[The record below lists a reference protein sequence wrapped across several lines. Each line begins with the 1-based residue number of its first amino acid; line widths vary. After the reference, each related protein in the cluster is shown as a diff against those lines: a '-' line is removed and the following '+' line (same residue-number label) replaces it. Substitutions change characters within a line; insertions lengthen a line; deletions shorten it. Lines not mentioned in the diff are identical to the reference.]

1 MITKESWRE
10 LALEAESIVLQKIND
25 KTAKTDYFFNEIVGV
40 RKIQQQKKMLER
52 SQKDSTKFSR
62 VQEWLKQ
69 NPIKTEESIS
79 SAQYTQKQQQE
90 GENDGDASAECTSS
104 DAEESISSEEITDSV
119 ATCLQGIDPLLTS
132 TEGLE
137 NVSPVH
143 KVAMRSK
150 ASHRRNSDRP
160 WSVSCLSQLTRNSRQ
175 SLTDD
180 KVAEASPVALSNF
193 SISESALNHLPN
205 QYKNTSESETK
216 NCNSSIR
223 ANNNNNSN
231 NGGPNSK
238 NSSLRRRRV
247 KLRKKSLSS
256 NKRSDSGSSI
266 KDNQVSALL
275 KSMTK
280 PDAFHV
286 SLMEDLSVAIS
297 LMNIVKEGDS
307 KEKVVENKP
316 DSGDEDSQTMK
327 KPNFKIGSITSVYG
341 NPMNLGSLAALAN
354 YNSAEKQQ
362 ENENN
367 NHETGTENLSS
378 FSEHNMWDNYMGE
391 KYNSEAY
398 SEDRDVDAAR
408 KLLDCDDY
416 RNFIDSQSDCCSSLN
431 SAANLQMDS
440 LSPPRPRKN
449 AEFIPSQQLS
459 SSNENSL
466 RQRRMHEGEN
476 LLL

>member
-1 MITKESWRE
+1 VPDEDIPNVHSSTKE
-10 LALEAESIVLQKIND
+10 K
-25 KTAKTDYFFNEIVGV
+25 
-40 RKIQQQKKMLER
+40 
-52 SQKDSTKFSR
+52 
-62 VQEWLKQ
+62 
-69 NPIKTEESIS
+69 
-79 SAQYTQKQQQE
+79 
-90 GENDGDASAECTSS
+90 ENDGDASAECTSS
-104 DAEESISSEEITDSV
+104 DSDESTSSEEITDSV
-119 ATCLQGIDPLLTS
+119 ATCLQGIEPILTS

-150 ASHRRNSDRP
+150 AAHRRNSERP

-175 SLTDD
+175 SLTDERQA
-180 KVAEASPVALSNF
+180 VEPITTASLSNF

-205 QYKNTSESETK
+205 GA
-216 NCNSSIR
+216 NSV
-223 ANNNNNSN
+223 AN
-231 NGGPNSK
+231 NSK

-256 NKRSDSGSSI
+256 NKRSDSGSSV
-266 KDNQVSALL
+266 KDNQVAILL

-297 LMNIVKEGDS
+297 MMNIVKENPLVAESVAQKIESDD
-307 KEKVVENKP
+307 NN
-316 DSGDEDSQTMK
+316 DDDNQTMK
-327 KPNFKIGSITSVYG
+327 KPNFKIGSITNVYG
-341 NPMNLGSLAALAN
+341 TPNSHHLGSLAALSN
-354 YNSAEKQQ
+354 YNSAENRRD
-362 ENENN
+362 NENN
-367 NHETGTENLSS
+367 NEMGTENLSS

-431 SAANLQMDS
+431 SAANQQIDS
-440 LSPPRPRKN
+440 MSPPRPRKN
-449 AEFIPSQQLS
+449 VPSISPQQQH
-459 SSNENSL
+459 SNENSL
-466 RQRRMHEGEN
+466 RQRRTHEGEKD
-476 LLL
+476 